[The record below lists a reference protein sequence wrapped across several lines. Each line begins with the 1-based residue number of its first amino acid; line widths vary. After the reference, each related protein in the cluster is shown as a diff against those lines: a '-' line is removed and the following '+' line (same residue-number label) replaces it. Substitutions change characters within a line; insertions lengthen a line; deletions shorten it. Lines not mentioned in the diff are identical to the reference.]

1 MKGWIACAFVVAT
14 ASLAAQTPMKM
25 AITTTEDYSKTMKE
39 VAAQNNALAKAI
51 ATPSEAD
58 VAAAAAKLET
68 AFKDVQA
75 YWEMKKVDDATTAAK
90 NAVAAA
96 QAITKATAAHDMVD
110 RHLGVDG
117 LVRFSKATLPF
128 TGPDDAAFTV
138 LVGGL
143 HIGIGLRAQF

>member
-39 VAAQNNALAKAI
+39 VAAQNNALGKAI

-96 QAITKATAAHDMVD
+96 QAITKATGAHDMAA
-110 RHLGVDG
+110 
-117 LVRFSKATLPF
+117 ATAGM
-128 TGPDDAAFTV
+128 TT
-138 LVGGL
+138 
-143 HIGIGLRAQF
+143 LRAQCASCHMAHRERLPDMTNEIK